1 MKKGEGGLAVVGT
14 IGVVL
19 FVGIISLLIMGVD
32 TVDANHLGVKVKLG
46 KITGIQEPGMEWTGL
61 FTQVYQYDRK
71 IRKVKVDMM
80 DEASSAVDSTGQ
92 FVFGSVSVNYR
103 LVADKQVVM
112 RLYQNVVRN
121 NVIEDV
127 LNLRPIIK
135 EGFKQATVQYEAIEI
150 LQKRQEVK
158 ELAKENIKNNFPGEY
173 FEIVDIVVEDID
185 FSAGF
190 KKAIEDKK
198 IATQNKL
205 KEQEQVEVV
214 RFQQLQE
221 IEISKAQAEKARLQY
236 VADTE
241 QLRLQKEQITPMM
254 IQKLWI
260 EKWDGS
266 VPLYMISSEDNLNTL
281 LQLPQMQVTVGE

>member
-112 RLYQNVVRN
+112 RLYQNVGRN